1 MKLLSQSLML
11 LASFVAV
18 FLWQASPLADLT
30 VPALG
35 FLIFLYLILSKS
47 PRTLP
52 PTQTSK
58 SDNILGKRE
67 ESEADQQQRKPIA
80 KEDLNIFILN
90 TIILLLI
97 FTTGGLHS
105 PLYFLL
111 YFISFGI
118 AFVLLPE
125 TVFAF
130 IIGSILLFL
139 PDALV
144 GEVAQNLLQ
153 LGSLALISPLAFF
166 FGREYRTRQA
176 MQERNA
182 ELAEK
187 ITEQAGDVLER
198 EEDSLSYDEKA
209 ELANIIKES
218 EELKKD

>member
-1 MKLLSQSLML
+1 MKLITQSLIL
-11 LASFVAV
+11 LASFLAV
-18 FLWQASPLADLT
+18 FIWEASPLAQLT

-35 FLIFLYLILSKS
+35 FLIFLYLILSK
-47 PRTLP
+47 RTP
-52 PTQTSK
+52 FRSSQPDDMSK
-58 SDNILGKRE
+58 PSKI
-67 ESEADQQQRKPIA
+67 S

-130 IIGSILLFL
+130 IIGSVLIFL
-139 PDALV
+139 PDALT
-144 GEVAQNLLQ
+144 GEIYKNMLE
-153 LGSLALISPLAFF
+153 LGSLVLISPLAYF
-166 FGREYRTRQA
+166 FGREYRARLSL
-176 MQERNA
+176 QEKNA
-182 ELAEK
+182 EIAER

-198 EEDSLSYDEKA
+198 EEDTLNDEEKT

-218 EELKKD
+218 EALKKEE

>member
-11 LASFVAV
+11 LGSFLAV

-35 FLIFLYLILSKS
+35 FLIFIYLILSKGKQFTPS
-47 PRTLP
+47 SQSTE
-52 PTQTSK
+52 
-58 SDNILGKRE
+58 SDV
-67 ESEADQQQRKPIA
+67 RKPLA

-130 IIGSILLFL
+130 IVGSVLLFL

-153 LGSLALISPLAFF
+153 VGSLALLSPLAYF

-176 MQERNA
+176 LQERNK
-182 ELAEK
+182 ELAQK
-187 ITEQAGDVLER
+187 ITEQAGDVLNK
-198 EEDSLSYDEKA
+198 EENTLTAEEKTN
-209 ELANIIKES
+209 LANIIKES
-218 EELKKD
+218 EELKRE